1 MILWWSVGHIDNF
14 LICIN
19 KKKKKKE
26 QTHLLSTYQ
35 AADKIEKYNLT
46 LVDRGNNNWTVFLF
60 VFLNMKTFS
69 LTFHKLY
76 IDF

>member
-19 KKKKKKE
+19 KKKKE

-46 LVDRGNNNWTVFLF
+46 LVDRGNNNWTVFLGF
-60 VFLNMKTFS
+60 FKHENF
-69 LTFHKLY
+69 
-76 IDF
+76 